1 MRILHVIPSL
11 SVGQGGPTV
20 AMGIIERALIQEG
33 ITVETATTDD
43 DGKGRRNNQGTG
55 LPVSTNGSLRRYFRK
70 NFDFYT
76 VSLPLQRWLE
86 QSVLNYDLI
95 HIHGLFSHANTAAA
109 RAARRL
115 RVPYIIR
122 PYGVLNRYGVT
133 QRRPWLKKLSLR
145 WIEGPLLRDAAA
157 VHFTH
162 QEEANQASLLGIP
175 LRSVIIPIGLESMA
189 LPMPESASTSTI
201 LYLSRLNPVKNLESL
216 LHAWS
221 QLASRFPEWR
231 LLIAGDG
238 SPDYA
243 AQLKSLAASLH
254 LGNQVEWLAHVGG
267 SQKAQLLANASI
279 FVLPSFSENFGIAAA
294 EALLA
299 GKACILTPGVA
310 IASDAATRK
319 AAIIAGPDEYSLASA
334 LESLITQPDLRKNL
348 SEQAHLYANDNL
360 STKRMAAQ
368 LIELYQQILSNSR
381 PAATSTP

>member
-109 RAARRL
+109 RAARRH
-115 RVPYIIR
+115 RVPYVIR
-122 PYGVLNRYGVT
+122 PFGVLNRYGVT

-157 VHFTH
+157 IHFTH
-162 QEEANQASLLGIP
+162 QEEAQQASLLGIP
-175 LRSVIIPIGLESMA
+175 LRAVVIPIGLEPIAM
-189 LPMPESASTSTI
+189 PMPEIHSPPTI

-216 LHAWS
+216 ICAWS
-221 QLASRFPEWR
+221 QEAPRFPEWR

-238 SPDYA
+238 SPEYV
-243 AQLKSLAASLH
+243 AQVKSLAASLH
-254 LGNQVEWLAHVGG
+254 LGTQVEWLDHVGG
-267 SQKAQLLANASI
+267 ARKAQLLANASI

-319 AAIIAGPDEYSLASA
+319 AAIIADTDQASLASA
-334 LESLITQPDLRKNL
+334 LKSLITQPDLRKQL
-348 SEQAHLYANDNL
+348 SEQAIQYANDNL

>member
-11 SVGQGGPTV
+11 ATSQGGPTV
-20 AMGIIERALIQEG
+20 AMGVIERALVAMG
-33 ITVETATTDD
+33 IEIETATTDD
-43 DGKGRRNNQGTG
+43 DGKGRRNDKGTG
-55 LPVSTNGSLRRYFRK
+55 LPIAENGCLRRYFPK
-70 NFDFYT
+70 NIDFYA
-76 VSLPLQRWLE
+76 VSFPLQRWLA
-86 QSVLNYDLI
+86 QSVRNYDLI

-109 RAARRL
+109 RAARHAG
-115 RVPYIIR
+115 VPYIIR

-133 QRRPWLKKLSLR
+133 QRRPLLKKLSLR
-145 WIEGPLLRDAAA
+145 WIESPLLRDAAA
-157 VHFTH
+157 IHFTH
-162 QEEANQASLLGIP
+162 QDEAKQAAMLDVP
-175 LRSVIIPIGLESMA
+175 FRPVIIPIGLEPIE
-189 LPMPESASTSTI
+189 LPRPEDQSPPTI

-221 QLASRFPEWR
+221 QLASRFPAWR

-238 SPDYA
+238 SPEYVQ
-243 AQLKSLAASLH
+243 QLHALASSLQ
-254 LGNQVEWLAHVGG
+254 LGRQVEWLAHVGG

-319 AAIIAGPDEYSLASA
+319 AAIIAGPDETSLASA
-334 LESLITQPDLRKNL
+334 LESLITQPDLRKKL
-348 SEQAHLYANDNL
+348 SEQAILYANDNL

-381 PAATSTP
+381 PVGTSTP

>member
-11 SVGQGGPTV
+11 ATSQGGPTV
-20 AMGIIERALIQEG
+20 AMGVIERALVAMG
-33 ITVETATTDD
+33 IEIETATTDD
-43 DGKGRRNNQGTG
+43 DGKGRRNDQGTG
-55 LPVSTNGSLRRYFRK
+55 LPVSTDGSLRRYFRK
-70 NFDFYT
+70 NLDFYT
-76 VSLPLQRWLE
+76 ISLPLQRWLT
-86 QSVLNYDLI
+86 QSVRNYDLI

-109 RAARRL
+109 RAARHAG
-115 RVPYIIR
+115 VPYIIR

-145 WIEGPLLRDAAA
+145 WIEGPLLRGAAA

-162 QEEANQASLLGIP
+162 QEEANQASLHGIP
-175 LRSVIIPIGLESMA
+175 LRSVIIPIGLEPID
-189 LPMPESASTSTI
+189 LPLPEDQSPPTI

-243 AQLKSLAASLH
+243 AQLESLAASLH

-319 AAIIAGPDEYSLASA
+319 AAIIAGPDENSLASA

-368 LIELYQQILSNSR
+368 LIALYQQILNNSQS
-381 PAATSTP
+381 AGKITP